1 MEPNTQY
8 DSQRNLML
16 AVGLMLVLWVV
27 YMQFFAPQ
35 PAAVADVQDA
45 GTSQQVAQ
53 PQPVPAAPG
62 VADGGAQL
70 AQGAGTAE
78 AEPPPP
84 VVTLKEGTDL
94 LALSLSSEGA
104 GLSGATLLGPK
115 MREQK
120 QLTIADGYKRLFGG
134 DVGDAPQI
142 DMAQPSPERPLPLA
156 LSINGARPFSAAARY
171 KVEEDKA
178 ARTVKFTARQ
188 GNTEVIKVLQI
199 PEKGFEMAMAVT
211 IRNLGSEA
219 LGGDLVMHYTRAV
232 VPGSEEEASL
242 MGGVGN
248 QSFAACY
255 VEEELHKRVP
265 DGEKEIPEHAGKV
278 SFFGIDQQYFLA
290 AVFPLEGAAE
300 GRCRLLAE
308 PHYRSTETAFAL
320 NVPAG
325 GETTLRYG
333 VYIGPKDADLLT
345 AVPARMKDLGL
356 VQAAETSGTWASGF
370 QGSRF
375 PHLERSID
383 LGIWAAIAKL
393 LIWVMRFFHN
403 LFGNW
408 GVAIILLTVSVK
420 LILVPLT
427 HKSMVSAE
435 QMKKLQPRMAEIRQK
450 FAEDKNR
457 QNVEMMKLYQEAK
470 VNPLGGCLPLLIQMP
485 VWIALFT
492 ALRNSYEIYREPFI
506 SPVWMDLTYKD
517 PTYLLPVALGV
528 TMIITQ
534 KLQPQM
540 MDATQAKIMTWVM
553 PIFFTGIMLNYPAG
567 LSLYIFTNNVLSI
580 VQQYALRKYLEK
592 KGIAAPPSAPAGKG
606 GKGGGLKRATT

>member
-16 AVGLMLVLWVV
+16 AVGIMLVLWVV
-27 YMQFFAPQ
+27 YMQFFAPT
-35 PAAVADVQDA
+35 PPPVAEVQDA
-45 GTSQQVAQ
+45 GVSQQVAQ
-53 PQPVPAAPG
+53 QPAAPST
-62 VADGGAQL
+62 ADAGEAMAQ
-70 AQGAGTAE
+70 APEG
-78 AEPPPP
+78 EPPPP
-84 VVTLKEGTDL
+84 VSSLKLGTDL
-94 LALSLSSEGA
+94 LAMELSSEGA
-104 GLSGATLLGPK
+104 GLTSATLLGQK
-115 MREQK
+115 MREQN
-120 QLTIADGYKRLFGG
+120 QLTIGEGYKRLFGG
-134 DVGDAPQI
+134 EVEDAPQI
-142 DMAQPSPERPLPLA
+142 DMGRPHPDRPLPLG
-156 LSINGARPFSAAARY
+156 LSIQGARPFAANARY
-171 KVEEDKA
+171 KVEEDAA

-188 GNTEVIKVLQI
+188 GNTEVIKVLQL
-199 PEKGFEMAMAVT
+199 PEKGFEAAMAITV
-211 IRNLGSEA
+211 RNLGGEA

-232 VPGSEEEASL
+232 EPGTEEKASFF
-242 MGGVGN
+242 GGVGN
-248 QSFAACY
+248 ESFAACY
-255 VEEELHKRVP
+255 VDDELHKRVP
-265 DGEKEIPEHAGKV
+265 DDEEEIPEHAGKL

-290 AVFPLEGAAE
+290 AIFPLEGATSA
-300 GRCRLLAE
+300 RCRLLAA
-308 PHYRSTETAFAL
+308 PDYRSTEAAFPL

-333 VYIGPKDADLLT
+333 VYIGPKDQDLLT

-370 QGSRF
+370 QGSRY
-375 PHLERSID
+375 PHLERSVD

-408 GVAIILLTVSVK
+408 GVAIILLTVTVK
-420 LILVPLT
+420 LILLPLT

-435 QMKKLQPRMAEIRQK
+435 QMKKLQPRMEEIRKK

-470 VNPLGGCLPLLIQMP
+470 VNPLGGCLPMLVQMP

-506 SPVWMDLTYKD
+506 SPVWTDLTYKD
-517 PTYLLPVALGV
+517 PTYLLPLALGV

-553 PIFFTGIMLNYPAG
+553 PIFFTGIMLGYPAG

-592 KGIAAPPSAPAGKG
+592 KGLAAPPPPPKSG
-606 GKGGGLKRATT
+606 GKGGGLKPASQS